1 MLDIVAKFFGSR
13 WFQFVLLPIFVFVW
27 FFATDPSHGADT
39 LLRLQLWAQAVV
51 VTGFAYLIAKSLLG
65 NASSQRLYDDVLT
78 NKNTAAGLAYVGV
91 CLLRALVL
99 FALLFFFAQLQR

>member
-1 MLDIVAKFFGSR
+1 MISAIAKFFGSR
-13 WFQFVLLPIFVFVW
+13 VFQFLLLPLVVLVW
-27 FFATDPSHGADT
+27 FFLTDPSHGADT
-39 LLRLQLWAQAVV
+39 QLRLQLWAQAVV

-65 NASSQRLYDDVLT
+65 NASSQRLYDEVLT
-78 NKNTAAGLAYVGV
+78 NKNTAAGLAYMGV